1 MMTVIPKQAKQ
12 REDASTPHHKLPQL
26 ASIDL
31 GENPLVAHA
40 EGVSAKRDC
49 EKGLWE
55 SAKYGPGG
63 ALGLYRKGSKK
74 AKKAKGPPTPS
85 PADCLPAGRCRL
97 SLSQSLRL
105 SVSPSVRLHCLLVTD
120 SV

>member
-12 REDASTPHHKLPQL
+12 REEASTRHHKLPQL
-26 ASIDL
+26 ASIEL

-74 AKKAKGPPTPS
+74 AKKAKGAPARPWGS
-85 PADCLPAGRCRL
+85 PADVCWSLPTP
-97 SLSQSLRL
+97 
-105 SVSPSVRLHCLLVTD
+105 PSALLACH
-120 SV
+120 

>member
-12 REDASTPHHKLPQL
+12 REEASTPHHKLPQL

-40 EGVSAKRDC
+40 EGVPAKRDC

-74 AKKAKGPPTPS
+74 AKKAKGA
-85 PADCLPAGRCRL
+85 PAPGDPQPMPAGRCRL
-97 SLSQSLRL
+97 S
-105 SVSPSVRLHCLLVTD
+105 PSALLACH
-120 SV
+120 

>member
-12 REDASTPHHKLPQL
+12 REEASTPHHKLPQL

-74 AKKAKGPPTPS
+74 AKKAKGPPPPS
-85 PADCLPAGRCRL
+85 PADACWSLPTV
-97 SLSQSLRL
+97 SLSVSPSLRL
-105 SVSPSVRLHCLLVTD
+105 SVCSSSLLACH
-120 SV
+120 

>member
-12 REDASTPHHKLPQL
+12 REEASTPHHKLPQL

-74 AKKAKGPPTPS
+74 AKKAKGPPAPS
-85 PADCLPAGRCRL
+85 PADACLLVAADCL
-97 SLSQSLRL
+97 SLSL
-105 SVSPSVRLHCLLVTD
+105 SVSPSLRLHCLLVTD

>member
-85 PADCLPAGRCRL
+85 PADACLLVAADCL
-97 SLSQSLRL
+97 SLRL
-105 SVSPSVRLHCLLVTD
+105 SVSSSSLLACH
-120 SV
+120 

>member
-40 EGVSAKRDC
+40 EGVSVKRDC

-85 PADCLPAGRCRL
+85 PADACLLVAAD
-97 SLSQSLRL
+97 SLYISL
-105 SVSPSVRLHCLLVTD
+105 SVSSSSLLACH
-120 SV
+120 